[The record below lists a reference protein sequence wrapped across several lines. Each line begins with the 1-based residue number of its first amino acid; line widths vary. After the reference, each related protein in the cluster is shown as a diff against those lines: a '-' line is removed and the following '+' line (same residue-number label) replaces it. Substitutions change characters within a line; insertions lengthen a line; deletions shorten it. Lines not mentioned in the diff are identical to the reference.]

1 MEDFNSKYTGE
12 QVEALLDIV
21 SQGGSS
27 GGGGGTITEADIAN
41 MGFTK
46 NQGTI
51 TEVKMNGVSKGTSG
65 VVDLGNVITEHQD
78 ISGKVDKVTGK
89 GLSTEDFTTAL
100 KNKLEGLSNYD
111 DTTLSNALTTLRNDF
126 DKLVS
131 GDSTTAIKTFNEI
144 IAFLDGIA
152 DTEDLASIIASI
164 EQQIAGK
171 MDKVALAAVAT
182 SGDYNDLN
190 NKPTMQKALIIGD
203 SSDEAKANYAALV
216 NGTVSADYYIG
227 SIAFDGNILQGV
239 VSPYIASAHSGGV
252 GYFVIA
258 EFPLGGGN
266 SGQII
271 KATCSCTKE
280 GVVSTT
286 IEKPLD
292 GKQNTISDLA
302 TIREGA
308 AKGATS
314 VQPNDIENVAHKD
327 DGYVVA
333 NGILDEGDHYWHLP
347 NSSADEE
354 QYTLASKADIKG
366 VVYVADFTMDSL
378 VMGMQEQEQISC
390 DIPSLVAAMEA
401 NKVIL
406 VRQNES
412 SDYKGAFVLNGF
424 VEDLLYFSIVDTNST
439 VLCCETSYDNATYI
453 DGRDLYVKTWQD
465 PITDLEAIRSGAS
478 KGATAV
484 QMLQYGEMECI
495 QTQGFEGSLSGKLYA
510 LPSEDTGDED
520 DILLS
525 KKSVKTING
534 ESIFGSGN
542 ITIEGGGS
550 GGEVY
555 ITPFT
560 VEQFCT
566 GNVTLTDEQRNEL
579 LNAAS
584 QNKIIGIPY
593 YIQRNV
599 IETGY
604 IIANYYYSLDDLST
618 PYIWSLRLGIVF
630 EGAHYNNFISSHS
643 NPNNFFA
650 TRAVITPFKPL
661 MHTVTAE
668 DGVAIIED
676 DAVFTDNRIFFVGG
690 ECTELYIYVEPSKI
704 GKTVRFFT
712 GESCT
717 LEFVYPVY
725 WANGEIPTIEPYT
738 HYELSLVQ
746 NMEYAYN
753 AVLTPFKPVE

>member
-12 QVEALLDIV
+12 EVEQLLDQV
-21 SQGGSS
+21 ASGNA
-27 GGGGGTITEADIAN
+27 GGGGGGITVETDPIFSGSPAADITEEKMAEWDNKYAKPSGGIPQSDLAE
-41 MGFTK
+41 
-46 NQGTI
+46 
-51 TEVKMNGVSKGTSG
+51 EVKRALRKAEQYTGTVTEIKVNGNNIGASGG
-65 VVDLGNVITEHQD
+65 VVDLGNLVA
-78 ISGKVDKVTGK
+78 VDTVG
-89 GLSTEDFTTAL
+89 DL
-100 KNKLEGLSNYD
+100 K
-111 DTTLSNALTTLRNDF
+111 
-126 DKLVS
+126 
-131 GDSTTAIKTFNEI
+131 I
-144 IAFLDGIA
+144 IAI
-152 DTEDLASIIASI
+152 
-164 EQQIAGK
+164 
-171 MDKVALAAVAT
+171 
-182 SGDYNDLN
+182 
-190 NKPTMQKALIIGD
+190 
-203 SSDEAKANYAALV
+203 
-216 NGTVSADYYIG
+216 
-227 SIAFDGNILQGV
+227 
-239 VSPYIASAHSGGV
+239 
-252 GYFVIA
+252 
-258 EFPLGGGN
+258 
-266 SGQII
+266 
-271 KATCSCTKE
+271 
-280 GVVSTT
+280 
-286 IEKPLD
+286 
-292 GKQNTISDLA
+292 
-302 TIREGA
+302 
-308 AKGATS
+308 
-314 VQPNDIENVAHKD
+314 
-327 DGYVVA
+327 
-333 NGILDEGDHYWHLP
+333 
-347 NSSADEE
+347 
-354 QYTLASKADIKG
+354 
-366 VVYVADFTMDSL
+366 
-378 VMGMQEQEQISC
+378 
-390 DIPSLVAAMEA
+390 
-401 NKVIL
+401 
-406 VRQNES
+406 
-412 SDYKGAFVLNGF
+412 
-424 VEDLLYFSIVDTNST
+424 
-439 VLCCETSYDNATYI
+439 
-453 DGRDLYVKTWQD
+453 
-465 PITDLEAIRSGAS
+465 
-478 KGATAV
+478 
-484 QMLQYGEMECI
+484 
-495 QTQGFEGSLSGKLYA
+495 QGFINNNLYA
-510 LPSEDTGDED
+510 LPNAANGDED

-525 KKSVKTING
+525 RDTVKTING

-593 YIQRNV
+593 YIDRNV

-690 ECTELYIYVEPSKI
+690 ECTELYIYVEPSEI